1 MPENVSV
8 LQLLGPVVL
17 ALAAVLWVMGLVR
30 LLRRNRPEATPWQ
43 ADPMLPGLP
52 HQRQTAPALEAVELT
67 PAERDAFAG
76 LVQPAR
82 RRPLTGRTASTGAP
96 PMPLRRYET

>member
-1 MPENVSV
+1 MPEHVSF

-30 LLRRNRPEATPWQ
+30 LLRGSRPDATARYAGP
-43 ADPMLPGLP
+43 ALSALPN
-52 HQRQTAPALEAVELT
+52 QRQTPPDREAVELT

-76 LVQPAR
+76 LVR
-82 RRPLTGRTASTGAP
+82 RLSDGR
-96 PMPLRRYET
+96 

>member
-1 MPENVSV
+1 MPENASI

-17 ALAAVLWVMGLVR
+17 ALAAALWVVGLAR
-30 LLRRNRPEATPWQ
+30 LLRRIRPRATSWH
-43 ADPMLPGLP
+43 ADPRLPGLP

-76 LVQPAR
+76 LVRQLDDR
-82 RRPLTGRTASTGAP
+82 R
-96 PMPLRRYET
+96 

>member
-1 MPENVSV
+1 MPENVSI

-30 LLRRNRPEATPWQ
+30 LLRRNRPEVTPWQ

-76 LVQPAR
+76 LVRQLGDAR
-82 RRPLTGRTASTGAP
+82 
-96 PMPLRRYET
+96 EDH